1 VPKPSGPLA
10 ISGEEIEQMVSSEN
24 TYLTRDGLWRELDA
38 LGEDRVRQR
47 LAQGAYT
54 DRTRLLVEEWLR
66 QHAEKRALVVQDAYK
81 DAYKDA
87 YQDAYRVAPSAGP
100 LEPIRIDRIERREDN
115 KMTIVAAT
123 AAAIAAF
130 MATIAATA
138 SVLAFV
144 QPA

>member
-1 VPKPSGPLA
+1 
-10 ISGEEIEQMVSSEN
+10 MVSSEN
-24 TYLTRDGLWRELDA
+24 TYLTRDGLWRELDM

-54 DRTRLLVEEWLR
+54 DRTRLLVEKWLR
-66 QHAEKRALVVQDAYK
+66 QNAEKPALVVR
-81 DAYKDA
+81 
-87 YQDAYRVAPSAGP
+87 DAYRDSSRILPSAGP
-100 LEPIRIDRIERREDN
+100 LEPIRIERIERRDDKIN
-115 KMTIVAAT
+115 IIAAT

-144 QPA
+144 QPL

>member
-1 VPKPSGPLA
+1 
-10 ISGEEIEQMVSSEN
+10 MVSSEN

-38 LGEDRVRQR
+38 LGEERVRQR

-100 LEPIRIDRIERREDN
+100 VEPIRIERIERRDD
-115 KMTIVAAT
+115 KITIVAAT

-144 QPA
+144 QPP

>member
-1 VPKPSGPLA
+1 
-10 ISGEEIEQMVSSEN
+10 MVSSEN
-24 TYLTRDGLWRELDA
+24 TYLTRDGLWRELDG
-38 LGEDRVRQR
+38 LGEERVRQR

-87 YQDAYRVAPSAGP
+87 YQDAYRVAPSPGP
-100 LEPIRIDRIERREDN
+100 LEPIRIERIERRDD

-144 QPA
+144 QPP

>member
-1 VPKPSGPLA
+1 MQL
-10 ISGEEIEQMVSSEN
+10 
-24 TYLTRDGLWRELDA
+24 RDDELWRELDA
-38 LGEDRVRQR
+38 LGEHQVRLR
-47 LAQGAYT
+47 LAQGHY
-54 DRTRLLVEEWLR
+54 RERKRVLVEEWLR

-87 YQDAYRVAPSAGP
+87 YQDAYRVAPSTGP
-100 LEPIRIDRIERREDN
+100 MEPIRIERIERRDD
-115 KMTIVAAT
+115 KMAIVAAM

>member
-1 VPKPSGPLA
+1 
-10 ISGEEIEQMVSSEN
+10 MVSSEN

-87 YQDAYRVAPSAGP
+87 YQDAYRVAPSTGP
-100 LEPIRIDRIERREDN
+100 MEPIRIERIERRDD
-115 KMTIVAAT
+115 KTAIIAAT

>member
-1 VPKPSGPLA
+1 
-10 ISGEEIEQMVSSEN
+10 MVSSEN

-38 LGEDRVRQR
+38 LGEHRVRQR

-54 DRTRLLVEEWLR
+54 DRTRLLVEEWSR
-66 QHAEKRALVVQDAYK
+66 QHAEKPDLEVQDAYK
-81 DAYKDA
+81 DAY
-87 YQDAYRVAPSAGP
+87 RVGPSAGP
-100 LEPIRIDRIERREDN
+100 LAPIRIERIERGDD
-115 KMTIVAAT
+115 KITIVAAT

-144 QPA
+144 H

>member
-1 VPKPSGPLA
+1 
-10 ISGEEIEQMVSSEN
+10 MVSSEN

-47 LAQGAYT
+47 LAQGAYRE
-54 DRTRLLVEEWLR
+54 RTRLLVEEWLR
-66 QHAEKRALVVQDAYK
+66 QNAEKPALIEQDAYK
-81 DAYKDA
+81 
-87 YQDAYRVAPSAGP
+87 VAPSAGP
-100 LEPIRIDRIERREDN
+100 LEPIRVERIERRDDTI
-115 KMTIVAAT
+115 TIVAAT

-144 QPA
+144 

>member
-1 VPKPSGPLA
+1 
-10 ISGEEIEQMVSSEN
+10 MVSSEN
-24 TYLTRDGLWRELDA
+24 TYLTRDGLWRELDS

-47 LAQGAYT
+47 LAQGAYS

-66 QHAEKRALVVQDAYK
+66 QHAEKRALVVQDAYR
-81 DAYKDA
+81 DA

-100 LEPIRIDRIERREDN
+100 PVRIERIDRRDDKIP
-115 KMTIVAAT
+115 IVAAT

-144 QPA
+144 QAP